1 LKYPAKPYKA
11 QNITN
16 RSFKLIFVKIIPR
29 TASSTLERLA
39 KGFPVVALTGPRQ
52 SGKTT
57 LAKSLFKEKPF
68 VSLENPDERE
78 FALRDPQRFLQRFP
92 SGAILDEVQRCPEL
106 LSWLQGWV
114 DERGIMG
121 DVVLTGSAQFDL
133 LAGITQTLA
142 GRVGR
147 VELLP
152 LSAAELL
159 AASKAPSDLNAT
171 LFKGGY
177 PALYD
182 RDISPQDWFA
192 NYIATY
198 LERDVRQ
205 LIAVRDLTQFQ
216 TFVKMCAARTGQLL
230 NLASLGADCGITSV
244 TAKQWLSVLQ
254 ASYIVTLLKP
264 HHRNFGRRLVKA
276 PKLYFCVVG
285 LAAWL
290 LDIRDAATLDTHAA
304 RGALFETHVIGEL
317 MKQRLNAGQALDL
330 CFWRDNVGHE
340 VDVLIDNAQ
349 GLQALEIKSGSTFA
363 NDWTDGLKKWQK
375 FAGDESIQPSLVYGG
390 TASYARE
397 GVHVWGWKDIRKIA
411 AETA

>member
-1 LKYPAKPYKA
+1 M
-11 QNITN
+11 
-16 RSFKLIFVKIIPR
+16 IPR
-29 TASSTLERLA
+29 TASSTLARLA

-57 LAKSLFKEKPF
+57 LAKSVFKDKPY

-78 FALRDPQRFLQRFP
+78 FALRDPKRFLQRFP

-121 DVVLTGSAQFDL
+121 DFVLTGSAQFDL

-152 LSAAELL
+152 LSAAELMT
-159 AASKAPSDLNAT
+159 AGKAPNDLNAS
-171 LFKGGY
+171 LFQGGY

-182 RDISPQDWFA
+182 RDIAPQDWFA

-205 LIAVRDLTQFQ
+205 LIAVRDLSQFQ

-230 NLASLGADCGITSV
+230 NLASLGADCGITAV
-244 TAKQWLSVLQ
+244 TAKQWLSVLE

-264 HHRNFGRRLVKA
+264 HHRNFGKRLVKA
-276 PKLYFCVVG
+276 PKLYFCDVG

-290 LDIRDAATLDTHAA
+290 LGIRDAATLDTHAA
-304 RGALFETHVIGEL
+304 RGALFETHVISEL

-330 CFWRDNVGHE
+330 YFWRDHVGHE
-340 VDVLIDNAQ
+340 VDVLIDTEQ

-363 NDWTDGLKKWQK
+363 SDWTDGLKKWQK

-390 TASYARE
+390 AASYERE
-397 GVHVWGWKDIRKIA
+397 GVHVWGWKDIGKIA